1 VTAAQSTRFR
11 SAVSADLPDV
21 VAAYNAGIDE
31 RVATFETRRRTVSD
45 IASWVTDA
53 QPFVVAERGGRVVG
67 FARAGAY
74 SDRCCYS
81 GVGEHAVYVAPDAR
95 GLGLGHQML
104 DELAAEC
111 ERRGFHKLTSRVFT
125 DNAASLAA
133 HRAAG
138 FEEVGVQRRHG
149 RLDGAWKDCM
159 LVERLLGDALRD
171 DHPDRA
177 R

>member
-1 VTAAQSTRFR
+1 MPA
-11 SAVSADLPDV
+11 V
-21 VAAYNAGIDE
+21 VAADNAGIGE
-31 RVATFETRRRTVSD
+31 RIATFETRPRTVSD
-45 IASWVTDA
+45 VADWLTDG
-53 QPFVVAERGGRVVG
+53 QPFIVAERGGRVVG

-81 GVGEHAVYVAPDAR
+81 GIGEHAVYVAPHAR
-95 GLGLGHQML
+95 GLGLGRRLL

-138 FEEVGVQRRHG
+138 FEEVGIQRRHG
-149 RLDGAWKDCM
+149 QLDGAWKDCV
-159 LVERLLGDALRD
+159 LVERRLGDAASSERTSDEHRD
-171 DHPDRA
+171 PA